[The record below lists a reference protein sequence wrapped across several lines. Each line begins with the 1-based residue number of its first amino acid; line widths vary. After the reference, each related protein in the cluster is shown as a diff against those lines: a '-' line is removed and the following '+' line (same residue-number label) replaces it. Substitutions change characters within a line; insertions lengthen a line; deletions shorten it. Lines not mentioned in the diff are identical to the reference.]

1 METDHILDKYLTK
14 LNKSKNSNNKL
25 LYYKKATKR
34 LDELKKEYQTLQEI
48 IQQKPSESES
58 DLSIEKIQGQL
69 NKINESIE
77 EDEDLVDLIQDYI
90 KYKSLLD
97 DLDSKTSQFH
107 NEIYQVDLEEL
118 SIEPI
123 SMDDIV

>member
-58 DLSIEKIQGQL
+58 DLSIEKIQSQL

-77 EDEDLVDLIQDYI
+77 EDENLVDLIQDYI